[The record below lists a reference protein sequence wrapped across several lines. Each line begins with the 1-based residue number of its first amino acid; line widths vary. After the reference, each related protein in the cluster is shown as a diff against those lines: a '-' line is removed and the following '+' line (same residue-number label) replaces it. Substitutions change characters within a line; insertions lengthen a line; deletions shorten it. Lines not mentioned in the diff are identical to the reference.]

1 MRGGLRAAH
10 DASGSM
16 GRRAVPLLV
25 AFADADQTAVA
36 HIDRDQELFSGL
48 GGNSPL
54 AEEHLFRIDVVVDG
68 REFIDLRQTHAAQD
82 HVGDRLAVE
91 RGKALRDV
99 HIVDVILKQFPFHIG
114 EIFGDAFHA
123 LAVQLFERRADLPLP
138 SRGAVLGDQRV
149 DPLLRAAAQGK
160 LSLLLIVRADL
171 RAEIAAA
178 GVDNKI
184 QCAVLGAVALDLNSI
199 KITFE
204 SFPVLLGALLFGP
217 LDGLAVGFVG
227 TLLYQLLRYGVSA
240 TTLLWILPYA
250 LAGLVTGFYA
260 KRRGFSLT
268 TGQTVGIVVAAE
280 VLITA
285 LNTLVMYI
293 DAKLYGYWF
302 PGFISA
308 MLLPRGAVCIVK
320 AVVFGL
326 VLPKLCARVRRALP
340 GEGGKTHGA

>member
-1 MRGGLRAAH
+1 
-10 DASGSM
+10 M

-48 GGNSPL
+48 GGNRPL
-54 AEEHLFRIDVVVDG
+54 AEDHLFRIDVVVDG
-68 REFIDLRQTHAAQD
+68 REFLDLRQTHAAQD

-138 SRGAVLGDQRV
+138 SRGAVLGDQCV

-178 GVDNKI
+178 
-184 QCAVLGAVALDLNSI
+184 
-199 KITFE
+199 
-204 SFPVLLGALLFGP
+204 
-217 LDGLAVGFVG
+217 
-227 TLLYQLLRYGVSA
+227 
-240 TTLLWILPYA
+240 
-250 LAGLVTGFYA
+250 
-260 KRRGFSLT
+260 
-268 TGQTVGIVVAAE
+268 
-280 VLITA
+280 
-285 LNTLVMYI
+285 
-293 DAKLYGYWF
+293 
-302 PGFISA
+302 
-308 MLLPRGAVCIVK
+308 
-320 AVVFGL
+320 
-326 VLPKLCARVRRALP
+326 
-340 GEGGKTHGA
+340 